1 MAQGAIGHHRSIVWC
16 SRKSP
21 SPGLSE
27 NARCRRCRHG
37 RWGSSQSAVHHGAV
51 GHRRPLPADGRK
63 SLDDSA
69 TPGTGGAKAEGT
81 SVEDEEDD
89 DHHDDAVDDDD
100 GGGDGGGD
108 DEDGDD
114 GGDYDDDDD
123 DDGDGDGDGGDDD
136 GGGDDD
142 DNSI

>member
-1 MAQGAIGHHRSIVWC
+1 MGHSYEVC
-16 SRKSP
+16 QKP
-21 SPGLSE
+21 SPGLSV

-37 RWGSSQSAVHHGAV
+37 RWGSSQSAVHDGAL

-63 SLDDSA
+63 SLDDAA

-81 SVEDEEDD
+81 SVEDKDEDD

-100 GGGDGGGD
+100 GGGGDSGGD

-114 GGDYDDDDD
+114 GGDYDYDDDD
-123 DDGDGDGDGGDDD
+123 GGGGDGDGDGGGD
-136 GGGDDD
+136 DDD